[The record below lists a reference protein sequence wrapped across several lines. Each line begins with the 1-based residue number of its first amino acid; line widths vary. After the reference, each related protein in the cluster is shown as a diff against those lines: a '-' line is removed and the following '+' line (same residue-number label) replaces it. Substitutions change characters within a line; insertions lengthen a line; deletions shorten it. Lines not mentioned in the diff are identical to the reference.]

1 MLACILAVV
10 SVLVVF
16 ARNEVL
22 NTDAYV
28 STVAPLASNP
38 AIQAAA
44 FVDIVGGNP
53 EAIHGYT

>member
-1 MLACILAVV
+1 MLLNGQA
-10 SVLVVF
+10 LVADHLLQRDDIGADF
-16 ARNEVL
+16 FE
-22 NTDAYV
+22 DAGD
-28 STVAPLASNP
+28 AFDANP